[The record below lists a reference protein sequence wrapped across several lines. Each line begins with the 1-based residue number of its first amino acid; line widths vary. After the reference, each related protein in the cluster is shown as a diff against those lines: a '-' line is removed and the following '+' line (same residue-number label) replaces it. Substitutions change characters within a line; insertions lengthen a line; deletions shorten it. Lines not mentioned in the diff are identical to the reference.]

1 LREGLKQKADALNAM
16 IQLDGAT
23 GEGGGQILRTSLSL
37 SMVTGQPFRMENIR
51 AGRQKPGLL
60 RQHLTAVLAAAEVC
74 GAVVEGG
81 VIGSKTLSFTPGA
94 VRSGEY
100 KFAVGTA
107 GSATLVFQTLLPAL
121 MLASGRSVVTIE
133 GGTHNLAAPP
143 FDFLERT
150 FLPFVRRMGPQIAI
164 RLNRYGFYPAGGG
177 SIIAEIEPVQTL
189 AVLEM
194 KHLGESPRITGRAV
208 LANLPRYIA
217 ARELAIVAERF
228 GLEKDALEIVDTKN
242 SAGPG
247 NVVMVECHTSD
258 AVHVFTGFGRLG
270 VSAEQVAEDA
280 VRQAQIFMG
289 NRVAADEHL
298 ADQILLPLALGEG
311 GSFSTT
317 KLSNHALTNMMVIKA
332 FFNTEFKTAPST
344 DDQSCEVRVS
354 PLR

>member
-1 LREGLKQKADALNAM
+1 ML
-16 IQLDGAT
+16 QLDGAI

-81 VIGSKTLSFTPGA
+81 ELGAKALSFTPGA

-121 MLASGRSVVTIE
+121 MLASGRSVVAIE

-150 FLPFVRRMGPQIAI
+150 FLPFVRRMGPQIAM

-177 SIIAEIEPVQTL
+177 SIIAEIEPVQKL
-189 AVLEM
+189 GALEM

-208 LANLPRYIA
+208 LANLPRHIA
-217 ARELAIVAERF
+217 ARELTIVAERF
-228 GLEKDALEIVDTKN
+228 GLEKDVLEIVNTKN

-247 NVVMVECHTSD
+247 NVVMVECHNSD

-280 VRQAQIFMG
+280 VRQTQIFMG
-289 NRVAADEHL
+289 NKVAADEHL

-332 FFNTEFKTAPST
+332 FLNTEFKTAPLT
-344 DDQSCEVRVS
+344 DDQSCSVHVS